1 MRAVCIGECMVEL
14 RAAGGDTFSRSYAGD
29 VYNTSVYLKRSLP
42 EAQVQFLTATGDDA
56 MSHAMRSAWAAEG
69 IDDSLAFT
77 INGASPGLYL
87 IETDHAGERSFHYWR
102 KDSAARRWLQLLMAA
117 GESRLS
123 GADIVY
129 ISGIA
134 LAILS
139 AEDRAAAIALLQR
152 LRGRVGRIAFD
163 PNVRISL
170 WESHHTAAAT
180 LSAALAACDIAL
192 PSTEDLHWL
201 LQIGSPDAQIDR
213 LCERGVREVALTL
226 GAHGCLLEA
235 QGARSRIPNPA
246 VSPVLDT
253 SGAGD
258 AFNGAYLAARLRGRP
273 PAQAATQG
281 LAVAARVVTHPGA
294 IIPASRS
301 HPAGGDP

>member
-14 RAAGGDTFSRSYAGD
+14 RSAGGDAFLRSYAGD

-42 EAQVQFLTATGDDA
+42 EAQVQFLTATGDDV
-56 MSHAMRSAWAAEG
+56 MSHAMRSAWAGEG

-77 INGASPGLYL
+77 INGATPGLYL
-87 IETDHAGERSFHYWR
+87 IETDGTGERSFHYWR
-102 KDSAARRWLQLLMAA
+102 RDSAARRWLQWLLAA
-117 GESRLS
+117 GEDRLW

-129 ISGIA
+129 VSGIA

-139 AEDRAAAIALLQR
+139 AEDRTAAIALLKR

-163 PNVRISL
+163 PNVRVSL
-170 WESHHTAAAT
+170 WESHNTAAAT
-180 LSAALAACDIAL
+180 LAAAFAACDIAL

-201 LQIGSPDAQIDR
+201 FQIVAPDEQIDR
-213 LCERGVREVALTL
+213 IGEHGVREIALTL

-235 QGARSRIPNPA
+235 QGSRSRIASPH
-246 VSPVLDT
+246 VSQVLDT

-258 AFNGAYLAARLRGRP
+258 AFNGAYLAARLCGHS
-273 PAQAATQG
+273 PAQAAMQG
-281 LAVAARVVTHPGA
+281 LAVAARVVSHPGA
-294 IIPASRS
+294 IIAASRS
-301 HPAGGDP
+301 HPAGANT